1 MLKRAKLLF
10 FGLLVVTLMLGG
22 VTGNVYAEKE
32 RTFYL
37 VSFCGPGD
45 PFWLTVIRGMDDAA
59 KRYGAKA
66 TYVGPE
72 VCNVKDEVNILISTI
87 ARRPDGIGLAVGN
100 PVPLDE
106 AARKAINMGI
116 PIVAFNVAD
125 TRPEDE
131 RIPYLTYVGQ
141 MPYEAGKAVGQ
152 RVLKEF
158 KPKRVVVNNHIPGH
172 TALAARARGIID
184 VMTENGIPAEELNVG
199 TDHTQAV
206 QIMKSYYAKH
216 PDTDCFSALGPIPTH
231 AQMVFLEEQNLL
243 GKVKQTA
250 FDLDPKILDGI
261 QSGQLICTVD
271 QQPYLEGYLTVMW
284 LYLNAKYG
292 LVPDPEEKTGPTIVD
307 ISNIESVIKGVEG
320 GYR

>member
-1 MLKRAKLLF
+1 MLKRAKLLLF
-10 FGLLVVTLMLGG
+10 VVLVVAFTFGA
-22 VTGNVYAEKE
+22 TAGNLWAQEE

-59 KRYGAKA
+59 KRYGVKA

-72 VCNVKDEVNILISTI
+72 VCNVKDQVNILLSTI
-87 ARRPDGIGLAVGN
+87 ARKPDGIGLAIGN

-106 AARKAINMGI
+106 AARKAIGMGI

-141 MPYEAGKAVGQ
+141 TPYAAGKAVGK
-152 RVLKEF
+152 RALKEF
-158 KPKRVVVNNHIPGH
+158 TPKRVVVNNHIPGH

-184 VMTENGIPAEELNVG
+184 VMKENGIPAEELNVG
-199 TDHTQAV
+199 TDNTQAV

-216 PDTDCFSALGPIPTH
+216 PDTDLFSALGPIPTH
-231 AQMVFLEEQNLL
+231 AQMVFLEEENLL

-261 QSGQLICTVD
+261 KNGQIIATVD

-284 LYLNAKYG
+284 LYLNVEYG
-292 LVPDPEEKTGPTIVD
+292 LMPDPQEATGPTIVD
-307 ISNIESVIKGVEG
+307 ISNIESVVKGIEG